1 MQVDKLVLPF
11 PTPPKNVPVCIYP
24 CRLAKTAH
32 LALLG
37 IAMAWIHSHVLL
49 SRTSCGRLP
58 RRLFSAL
65 SKTIRGAPEMT
76 FGNTILK
83 FQLFKAK
90 ALKTLNLEYQHMN
103 MNIDPNQWPSIA
115 ADRRAFWILTW
126 KDQYDIRLFRVSLS
140 VTRINHME
148 FPFPLSLFCA
158 LSAFSTFWW
167 VMEPN
172 SLAPIRFSQ
181 N

>member
-1 MQVDKLVLPF
+1 MCPF
-11 PTPPKNVPVCIYP
+11 VYT
-24 CRLAKTAH
+24 LAGWQRRRISPYWE
-32 LALLG
+32 LRWLG
-37 IAMAWIHSHVLL
+37 YIHISHVLL

-83 FQLFKAK
+83 FQFFKAK

-115 ADRRAFWILTW
+115 ADRRAFWILT
-126 KDQYDIRLFRVSLS
+126 
-140 VTRINHME
+140 
-148 FPFPLSLFCA
+148 
-158 LSAFSTFWW
+158 
-167 VMEPN
+167 
-172 SLAPIRFSQ
+172 
-181 N
+181 

>member
-83 FQLFKAK
+83 FQFFKAK
-90 ALKTLNLEYQHMN
+90 ALKTLNLEYQ
-103 MNIDPNQWPSIA
+103 
-115 ADRRAFWILTW
+115 
-126 KDQYDIRLFRVSLS
+126 
-140 VTRINHME
+140 RI
-148 FPFPLSLFCA
+148 
-158 LSAFSTFWW
+158 
-167 VMEPN
+167 
-172 SLAPIRFSQ
+172 
-181 N
+181 